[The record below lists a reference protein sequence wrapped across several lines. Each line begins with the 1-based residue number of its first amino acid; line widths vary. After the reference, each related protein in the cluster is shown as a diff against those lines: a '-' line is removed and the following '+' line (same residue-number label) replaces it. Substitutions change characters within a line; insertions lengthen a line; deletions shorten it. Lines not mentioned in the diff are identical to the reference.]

1 MWGGPFVLSGHEPD
15 WHGGAQHANDRP
27 TLVQQARAEQA
38 SLFHGTGSHI
48 VRGTVHVEFAS
59 GERPPPPFWWFKQPI
74 FERNKTMREV
84 QLTAHVERD
93 PETGL
98 YIGMV
103 PSIPGAHTQA
113 KTLDELQA
121 NLKEVVE
128 LCFEEMSEEDI
139 RALPVFVGLQSFS
152 VAV

>member
-1 MWGGPFVLSGHEPD
+1 M
-15 WHGGAQHANDRP
+15 A
-27 TLVQQARAEQA
+27 
-38 SLFHGTGSHI
+38 HI
-48 VRGTVHVEFAS
+48 
-59 GERPPPPFWWFKQPI
+59 
-74 FERNKTMREV
+74 
-84 QLTAHVERD
+84 ERD

-128 LCFEEMSEEDI
+128 LCLEEMSEDDI
-139 RALPVFVGLQSFS
+139 KALPEFVEVRSFS
-152 VAV
+152 IAV